1 MAKVQLQLFERK
13 RKEDSGVGRAC
24 VGEGGSRFCAL
35 GVLFKEMQARSHW
48 ETPLTLI
55 FSRAFENYSRGLC
68 LASLRDMFRSFLCSF
83 SQDFGAWSWC
93 LFHSPHPNMRTHTH
107 THIHTHTHTPLL
119 EFTSC

>member
-35 GVLFKEMQARSHW
+35 GVLFKETQARSHW

-55 FSRAFENYSRGLC
+55 FSRAFENYSRGL
-68 LASLRDMFRSFLCSF
+68 
-83 SQDFGAWSWC
+83 
-93 LFHSPHPNMRTHTH
+93 
-107 THIHTHTHTPLL
+107 
-119 EFTSC
+119 

>member
-24 VGEGGSRFCAL
+24 VGEGGGSRFCAL
-35 GVLFKEMQARSHW
+35 GVLFKETQARSHW

-55 FSRAFENYSRGLC
+55 FLRAFENYSRGLR

-83 SQDFGAWSWC
+83 SQDFCTWC
-93 LFHSPHPNMRTHTH
+93 LFCSPHPNTRAL
-107 THIHTHTHTPLL
+107 LL
-119 EFTSC
+119 ERTSC